1 MQTNGKVFFTAV
13 VRKRERMKRY
23 IDADGLLNGLKSDPL
38 YPLVKKYG
46 IERAIDAQPTADVR
60 ENVPGKWWH
69 EPHTNNTWIQRCSN
83 CFHVAMITV
92 EEECPYNYCPL
103 CGADMRGEKNEI

>member
-1 MQTNGKVFFTAV
+1 MS
-13 VRKRERMKRY
+13 RY
-23 IDADGLLNGLKSDPL
+23 IDADKLKSEFD
-38 YPLVKKYG
+38 YKH
-46 IERAIDAQPTADVR
+46 IDMNKTAACVHHKNILEIINQQPTANVR

-69 EPHTNNTWIQRCSN
+69 EPHTNNTWVQRCSN

-103 CGADMRGEKNEI
+103 CGADMRGEHDERIIYTRDNSRNV

>member
-1 MQTNGKVFFTAV
+1 MTYKGAITQLYEMRDNELMPIFFKPYFDKV
-13 VRKRERMKRY
+13 
-23 IDADGLLNGLKSDPL
+23 
-38 YPLVKKYG
+38 
-46 IERAIDAQPTADVR
+46 IETLTADVR

-92 EEECPYNYCPL
+92 EEECPYNYCPI
-103 CGADMRGEKNEI
+103 CGADMRGGAS

>member
-1 MQTNGKVFFTAV
+1 M
-13 VRKRERMKRY
+13 RY
-23 IDADGLLNGLKSDPL
+23 IDADIAKATLKEYCVDDDKE
-38 YPLVKKYG
+38 VKKWYDIMG
-46 IERAIDAQPTADVR
+46 IDDCIDNNVPTADVR

-69 EPHTNNTWIQRCSN
+69 EPHTNNTWVQRCSN

-103 CGADMRGEKNEI
+103 CGADMRGGQHEKDY

>member
-1 MQTNGKVFFTAV
+1 M
-13 VRKRERMKRY
+13 RL
-23 IDADGLLNGLKSDPL
+23 IDADKLKQHYAYWESSKYD
-38 YPLVKKYG
+38 YMQEEKKLFDD
-46 IERAIDAQPTADVR
+46 IVDQQPTANVR

-69 EPHTNNTWIQRCSN
+69 EPHTNNTWVQRCSN

-103 CGADMRGEKNEI
+103 CGADMRG